1 MSKRPSTTILS
12 FYSPRSKKSDSAET
26 TDAGRSDKECSSE
39 KVGGAVVTD
48 DSSGAQKNSEIS
60 IEAREKD
67 LHCSDNNA
75 AVGGSES
82 QGEHS
87 TSSEDESE
95 NENDENDESS
105 KEQLPE
111 CSKNSS
117 EGPKETEQK
126 EDSYLV
132 ATGRKV
138 KGRTKYRCKVCYEMK
153 ETVAK
158 QYGYRGKLPGIC
170 TKKGIILR
178 KKIKDRAFCIQN
190 TCRID
195 KGTQH

>member
-1 MSKRPSTTILS
+1 M
-12 FYSPRSKKSDSAET
+12 AET

-39 KVGGAVVTD
+39 RVGGAVVTD
-48 DSSGAQKNSEIS
+48 DSSGAQIS
-60 IEAREKD
+60 IEARETD
-67 LHCSDNNA
+67 IYCSDNSA
-75 AVGGSES
+75 TVGGSES

-87 TSSEDESE
+87 TRLEEESE

-105 KEQLPE
+105 KEQLPK

-132 ATGRKV
+132 ATGHKV

-158 QYGYRGKLPGIC
+158 QYAYRGKLPWIC
-170 TKKGIILR
+170 TRKGIILR
-178 KKIKDRAFCIQN
+178 KKKQR
-190 TCRID
+190 
-195 KGTQH
+195 

>member
-1 MSKRPSTTILS
+1 MI
-12 FYSPRSKKSDSAET
+12 
-26 TDAGRSDKECSSE
+26 
-39 KVGGAVVTD
+39 D
-48 DSSGAQKNSEIS
+48 DSSGAQKILKKS

-75 AVGGSES
+75 TVGGSES

-95 NENDENDESS
+95 NENGENDESS

-126 EDSYLV
+126 EDSYL
-132 ATGRKV
+132 A
-138 KGRTKYRCKVCYEMK
+138 CC
-153 ETVAK
+153 
-158 QYGYRGKLPGIC
+158 
-170 TKKGIILR
+170 
-178 KKIKDRAFCIQN
+178 DWS
-190 TCRID
+190 
-195 KGTQH
+195 